1 MRNVV
6 EISRNQSKLKLTLNR
21 PDRLNGF
28 TSELAEVL
36 LDQIVSASDDD
47 SVRVIILTGAG
58 RIFSTGM
65 DLDDMLRNGI
75 SEANVGGILDELYN
89 PLVLAMANCPKP
101 IVCGLN
107 GVAAGGA
114 VSLVL
119 GCDII
124 VARRSARLISAFS
137 RIGLTPDCGGSW
149 FYVHAFGLYRAKAF
163 AMLEDEFT
171 AEEAHALGV
180 IAKLADDDEF
190 DQVLEDTAL
199 HLANAS
205 PQAMRMIKRSFN
217 AAVTNNLPDQLEL
230 ERALQDEA
238 ARAPDFE
245 EGVAAFRDKRKPI
258 FGAGP
263 K

>member
-1 MRNVV
+1 MSKVV
-6 EISRNQSKLKLTLNR
+6 EISHNQGVLKLILNR
-21 PDRLNGF
+21 PKRLNGF
-28 TSELAEVL
+28 TSELSKTL
-36 LDQIVSASDDD
+36 LDQIVSASSDEF
-47 SVRVIILTGAG
+47 VRVIVMTGAG

-75 SEANVGGILDELYN
+75 SEANVGGILEELYN
-89 PLVLAMANCPKP
+89 PLVLAMADCPKP
-101 IVCGLN
+101 ILCGLN
-107 GVAAGGA
+107 GIAAGGA

-137 RIGLTPDCGGSW
+137 RIGLMPDCGGSW
-149 FYVHAFGLYRAKAF
+149 FYTHALGLYRAKAF
-163 AMLEDEFT
+163 AMLEDEVT

-180 IAKLADDDEF
+180 IARLADDDEF
-190 DQVLEDTAL
+190 DQALEDTARY
-199 HLANAS
+199 LANAS
-205 PQAMRMIKRSFN
+205 PQAMRTIKHSFN
-217 AAVTNNLPDQLEL
+217 AAVANNLPNQLEL
-230 ERALQDEA
+230 ERTLQDEA

-245 EGVAAFRDKRKPI
+245 EGVAAFREKRKPF

>member
-1 MRNVV
+1 MSNVV
-6 EISRNQSKLKLTLNR
+6 EISRDQGILKLTLNR

-149 FYVHAFGLYRAKAF
+149 FYAHALGLYRAKAF
-163 AMLEDEFT
+163 AMLEDEVT
-171 AEEAHALGV
+171 AEEAHTLGV
-180 IAKLADDDEF
+180 IAKLADDDEY
-190 DQVLEDTAL
+190 DQVLEDAAL
-199 HLANAS
+199 HLANAA

-217 AAVTNNLPDQLEL
+217 AAVANNLPDQLEL